1 MRHDPALWV
10 ALGVLLAGVALA
22 LIAQFAL
29 SSWAES
35 SQLDHDL
42 QHGIIFVAGIGVG
55 AALVALYR
63 RGRRSVSG

>member
-1 MRHDPALWV
+1 MV
-10 ALGVLLAGVALA
+10 ALGVLAASIAVV

-35 SQLDHDL
+35 TQLNHDL

-55 AALVALYR
+55 ASLVALYR
-63 RGRRSVSG
+63 LGRRSASG

>member
-1 MRHDPALWV
+1 VV
-10 ALGVLLAGVALA
+10 ALGVLLAAVALA

-35 SQLDHDL
+35 SQLNHDL

-55 AALVALYR
+55 ASLVALYR
-63 RGRRSVSG
+63 LGRRRTND

>member
-1 MRHDPALWV
+1 MV

-22 LIAQFAL
+22 LVAQFAL

-35 SQLDHDL
+35 SQLNHDL

-55 AALVALYR
+55 AALAALYR
-63 RGRRSVSG
+63 RGRRPPGG

>member
-1 MRHDPALWV
+1 VV
-10 ALGVLLAGVALA
+10 ALGVLVTAVALA

-35 SQLDHDL
+35 SQLNHDL

-55 AALVALYR
+55 ASLVALYR
-63 RGRRSVSG
+63 LGQRSASD